1 MLKFDE
7 EKILKGIEH
16 AKQCIMSHQQKI
28 SFGEH
33 QYLTWPLF
41 FGDCSTQNSDVDVCT
56 SGLGI
61 IALSNFD
68 IIESDP
74 LKCTISDSINT
85 LISIRNDDGSWPSKI
100 SLVSR
105 DVFSM
110 EGVISDTYYAL
121 SALLSI
127 KFLSEKPLVNNIKNL
142 KTNVKLDSLDERI
155 EFVNESVNWLL
166 NNRVEHKQGWQYT
179 GVNYLENSS
188 DKEIL
193 PAYTLPTAYAIIV
206 MSNILKIV
214 SEIRPDHELV
224 DKIQMAIDNSI
235 KWFRDIQSNNHS
247 DCGFGIKRGE
257 RSRIGNTGRVI
268 KALCNALTQENEDI
282 IEPVLNKA
290 VDWLIRN
297 YKPSNLL
304 FIDVCEDFQQL
315 IIEKESGIFKTA
327 YRRSNNHESFIE
339 PIIIDSFMAYLESTV
354 GNKSTFISRHQIF
367 QKIAVAVSNL
377 LLFQVNGGNQDGAVK
392 CRRIAPNEQL
402 TMYATSDF
410 INSLFN
416 LHKDTVLLKKVKHST
431 SRSVIIVVLSL
442 TFIIASILI
451 PILANNYSYWYTVPI
466 GIVIAIF
473 INFFSNKI
481 LL

>member
-1 MLKFDE
+1 MKFDE
-7 EKILKGIEH
+7 EKVLKGIEH
-16 AKQCIMSHQQKI
+16 AKQCIISHQQKI
-28 SFGEH
+28 SFGGHE
-33 QYLTWPLF
+33 YLTWPLF
-41 FGDCSTQNSDVDVCT
+41 FLECSTQNSDVDVCT
-56 SGLGI
+56 SGLGVM
-61 IALSNFD
+61 ALSNFD
-68 IIESDP
+68 ITENEP

-121 SALLSI
+121 SALLSV
-127 KFLSEKPLVNNIKNL
+127 KFLSENPLVNDIRNL

-166 NNRVEHKQGWQYT
+166 DNRVEHNQGWQYT
-179 GVNYLENSS
+179 GVNYLENPS

-206 MSNILKIV
+206 MSDILKIV
-214 SEIRPDHELV
+214 SEIRPNHELV
-224 DKIQMAIDNSI
+224 RKIQMAIGNSI

-268 KALCNALTQENEDI
+268 KALCNALTRENEDM

-290 VDWLIRN
+290 VGWLIRN

-315 IIEKESGIFKTA
+315 IIEKESGQFKTA
-327 YRRSNNHESFIE
+327 YRRSNNHESFAE
-339 PIIIDSFMAYLESTV
+339 PIIIDSFMAYLESII
-354 GNKSTFISRHQIF
+354 GKKSKFISKHRIF
-367 QKIAVAVSNL
+367 QKIALAVSNL
-377 LLFQVNGGNQDGAVK
+377 LLFQVNGGDQDGAVK
-392 CRRIAPNEQL
+392 CRRIAPSEQL
-402 TMYATSDF
+402 TMYSTSDF
-410 INSLFN
+410 INSLFK
-416 LHKDTVLLKKVKHST
+416 LHKDTFLFKKVKHST
-431 SRSVIIVVLSL
+431 PRSIVIVVLSL
-442 TFIIASILI
+442 SFVIASFLI
-451 PILANNYSYWYTVPI
+451 PILTNNYSYWYTVPI

-473 INFFSNKI
+473 INIISNK